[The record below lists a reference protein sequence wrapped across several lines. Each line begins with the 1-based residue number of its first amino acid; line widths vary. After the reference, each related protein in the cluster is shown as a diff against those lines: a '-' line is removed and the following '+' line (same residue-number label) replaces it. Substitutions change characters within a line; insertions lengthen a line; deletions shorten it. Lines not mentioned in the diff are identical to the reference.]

1 MLCAPFP
8 PSLGHDV
15 PSVHKVSLCQPSSN
29 LSLTIQRRIDSCP
42 RGESTVLCS
51 LQLAALL
58 QEKLWETHASVFLKR
73 GWVFQKQRSLPG
85 TEAMP
90 HTHRANLQT
99 CKVWNASDPSKG
111 TLWLSRL
118 QPLLKENERQ
128 GSSIAELGMAR
139 VTNTEVAGWGQKLQI
154 SSQGWNWGQVSWVW
168 WRTNNPELS

>member
-42 RGESTVLCS
+42 RGDPLFFVLSS
-51 LQLAALL
+51 LQHCYRRSSERLMPVSSSREDECFRSREVCLA
-58 QEKLWETHASVFLKR
+58 
-73 GWVFQKQRSLPG
+73 QRRCLIH
-85 TEAMP
+85 TELIYR
-90 HTHRANLQT
+90 RAKFEM
-99 CKVWNASDPSKG
+99 CDPSKG